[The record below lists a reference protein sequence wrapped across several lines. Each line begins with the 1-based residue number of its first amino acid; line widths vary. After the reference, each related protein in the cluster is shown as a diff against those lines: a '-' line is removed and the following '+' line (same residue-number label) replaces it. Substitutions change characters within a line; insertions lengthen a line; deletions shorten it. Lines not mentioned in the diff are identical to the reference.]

1 MFSCGSVLWSSEN
14 TALSLMMQTNL
25 MQNFSALL
33 NHTYNFFLRVNV
45 FADFVPKTGCWIRQ
59 CWFYW
64 PSPSESLIYLI
75 IQINPPPSRRGYRP
89 ILFPTLCFL
98 FFICFWG
105 SVSHNIFQDNKI
117 LNGQIPFRIIQNQ
130 SWRSWMFDSAAVYF
144 VISAANKLKSRVFFA
159 LTLTLRMTLRR

>member
-1 MFSCGSVLWSSEN
+1 MWKCFVVIRKHCIELDDANKFNAKFQCTTQSYL
-14 TALSLMMQTNL
+14 Q
-25 MQNFSALL
+25 
-33 NHTYNFFLRVNV
+33 FFFRVNV

-89 ILFPTLCFL
+89 ILFPTLCVL

-159 LTLTLRMTLRR
+159 LTLTLRMTPRR